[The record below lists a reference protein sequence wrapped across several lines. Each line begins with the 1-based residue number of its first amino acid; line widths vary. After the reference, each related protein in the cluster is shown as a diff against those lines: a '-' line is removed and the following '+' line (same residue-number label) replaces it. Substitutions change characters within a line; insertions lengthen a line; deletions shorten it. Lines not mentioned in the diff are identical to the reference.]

1 MLVESRLPIK
11 VLAVLVTV
19 FNVLFAIF
27 GETTVMNPRNKVFL
41 VLLAAVA
48 VMVIIACSCTDLTGG
63 GGGGTSPEP
72 ITGLAGRW
80 EDQYELTV
88 HTITW
93 DGTKYVVT
101 DATNPDRGQY
111 SIVEQ
116 SWNGSSLR
124 WVYRVPD
131 GADVT
136 LETIS
141 VSGDE
146 LFLNWS
152 STNGNSGTDTFI
164 RK

>member
-1 MLVESRLPIK
+1 MKRNKLF
-11 VLAVLVTV
+11 LALAALVLVGAT
-19 FNVLFAIF
+19 L
-27 GETTVMNPRNKVFL
+27 
-41 VLLAAVA
+41 
-48 VMVIIACSCTDLTGG
+48 ACSFTSNS
-63 GGGGTSPEP
+63 GGGTAPEP

-101 DATNPDRGQY
+101 DCTNPDSGTYQ
-111 SIVEQ
+111 IVEQ
-116 SWNGSSLR
+116 SWNGTTLH
-124 WVYRVPD
+124 WVYRVPG

-136 LETIS
+136 LDTVS
-141 VSGDE
+141 VTGDE

-152 STNGNSGTDTFI
+152 STNGNSGTDTFL